1 MFLHFPIEGCARGL
15 PRVCPNGPNGAP
27 FKGAVYIADWGY
39 FMKLLSRV
47 DVKRVFPSMAFL
59 VILLFSADGLR
70 ADDHTAQRPSALVM
84 MGSYDT
90 YHMKP
95 EQTEAVAGLWAG
107 YNQLAAHFSDN
118 AADFTFE
125 NIRKYDVV
133 ILFSGLSR
141 EADDREPTRKALQN
155 IFRAVEAG
163 TPLLAMHGGFHITT
177 RDGGSEIQ
185 EKIGAKYNEAS
196 HYPYQRFIIELD
208 QSHPIT
214 QGVENFQAQ
223 DEPYLLD
230 MTDSNVNILGAYN
243 VKRVAKASLLP
254 DPDSPGQHPTE
265 GNILS
270 HEWAKTHTQAP
281 VLYTREMGRGKIV
294 VNALGHDEG
303 SLYNPSYRTLMKQS
317 IEWLLDER

>member
-1 MFLHFPIEGCARGL
+1 
-15 PRVCPNGPNGAP
+15 
-27 FKGAVYIADWGY
+27 
-39 FMKLLSRV
+39 
-47 DVKRVFPSMAFL
+47 MAFL
-59 VILLFSADGLR
+59 VILLFSMEGLR
-70 ADDHTAQRPSALVM
+70 AEDHSAQRRSALVM

-95 EQTEAVAGLWAG
+95 EQTEAVAGLLTG

-125 NIRKYDVV
+125 NIRKYDLV

-141 EADDREPTRKALQN
+141 EADDKELTHKALQN

-196 HYPYQRFIIELD
+196 HYPYQRFNIELD

-214 QGVENFQAQ
+214 QGVENFQAL

-230 MTDSNVNILGAYN
+230 MTASDVSILATYN
-243 VKRVAKASLLP
+243 PQLVAKASLLP
-254 DPDSPGQHPTE
+254 APPEHPTE

-270 HEWAKTHTQAP
+270 HEWAKTHIQAT
-281 VLYTREMGRGKIV
+281 VLYTREIGKGKIV
-294 VNALGHDEG
+294 VNFLGHDEQT
-303 SLYNPSYRTLMKQS
+303 LYSPSYRTLTKQS
-317 IEWLLDER
+317 IEWLLGER